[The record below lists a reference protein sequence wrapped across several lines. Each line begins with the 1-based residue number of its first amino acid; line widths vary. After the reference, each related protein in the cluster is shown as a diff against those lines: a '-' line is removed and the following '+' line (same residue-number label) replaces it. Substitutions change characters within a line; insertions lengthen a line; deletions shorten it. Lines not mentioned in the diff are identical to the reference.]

1 MKLCKHQRSKRVN
14 EFSHHSSPRF
24 PAATDARQG
33 RLPFLFFGHQF
44 SGGILQK
51 GEFEFS
57 VLTLNGKEMKA
68 LQQATPTQKMA
79 HVDPERC
86 QLLFDDTSVKLSAH

>member
-1 MKLCKHQRSKRVN
+1 MHFHIN
-14 EFSHHSSPRF
+14 
-24 PAATDARQG
+24 
-33 RLPFLFFGHQF
+33 GHQHFWQLEMASRAGHF
-44 SGGILQK
+44 SFLWPAIQFLVGILEK
-51 GEFEFS
+51 GEFGLS
-57 VLTLNGKEMKA
+57 VFPLKDKEMKA